1 MSNVNVYEPVNL
13 RVFAPNEKRAR
24 SRYYRNLRL
33 PFPVEVFE
41 KTYGNNQEKVVIGW
55 RIPEVFENRCQTKS
69 NLICNDLIKKLPEYQ
84 TRAIIKKAQ
93 YNVKWLKNM
102 KRSHIVD
109 LYRCL
114 SGNMTEVPDN
124 STFDIIS
131 NKINEGSNQEEI
143 SEVIDASCKDRKGKY
158 DTKSEIINLLCT
170 NGLFYRKV

>member
-1 MSNVNVYEPVNL
+1 M
-13 RVFAPNEKRAR
+13 
-24 SRYYRNLRL
+24 
-33 PFPVEVFE
+33 
-41 KTYGNNQEKVVIGW
+41 
-55 RIPEVFENRCQTKS
+55 
-69 NLICNDLIKKLPEYQ
+69 
-84 TRAIIKKAQ
+84 IKKAQ
-93 YNVKWLKNM
+93 HNVKWLKNM

-170 NGLFYRKV
+170 NGLFL